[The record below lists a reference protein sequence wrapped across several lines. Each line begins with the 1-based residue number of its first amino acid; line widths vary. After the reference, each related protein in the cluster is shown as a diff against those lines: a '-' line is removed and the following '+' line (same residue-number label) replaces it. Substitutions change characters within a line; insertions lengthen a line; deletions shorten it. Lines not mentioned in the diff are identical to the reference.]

1 MFVVPSCCFQD
12 GLWDVYSLWVTS
24 TWRRPYIVVI
34 RGMDKSHTG
43 GPRQFTEG
51 AGFQSN
57 LASFVTVAGPHSYFL
72 QFWQ

>member
-1 MFVVPSCCFQD
+1 
-12 GLWDVYSLWVTS
+12 
-24 TWRRPYIVVI
+24 
-34 RGMDKSHTG
+34 MDKSHTG